1 MLDSGAEVGTVCVHT
16 DTPDA
21 VTMMRAVRA
30 MLVARGIEVTPP

>member
-1 MLDSGAEVGTVCVHT
+1 VHT

-21 VTMMRAVRA
+21 VAMVSAVRA